1 MTINAR
7 YLDTCPSCYLQ
18 DHHNRPGEMLVS
30 TYLGDNIHHTASQ
43 MVDSMDMDAALP
55 AGWTTEQVA
64 KAIEGALEGV
74 DLRPFDEHGN
84 RLDAVPDNYDGT
96 ESQVWVLLT
105 WDASVVKM
113 RLTVDVEYQGNGVDP
128 YQLKLVLENLI
139 RFAAGDGALQGGTDA
154 VVTSW
159 GATALDVT
167 NEPEPELRDERL
179 RTVQ

>member
-7 YLDTCPSCYLQ
+7 YLDTCLPDYLQ
-18 DHHNRPGEMLVS
+18 DHHNRPGEMLVGA
-30 TYLGDNIHHTASQ
+30 YLGDN
-43 MVDSMDMDAALP
+43 VDNTVEQIIDGLDMDAALP
-55 AGWTTEQVA
+55 PDWDVDALRGAVA
-64 KAIEGALEGV
+64 AALEGV

-84 RLDAVPDNYDGT
+84 RLDVVPDNYDGT